1 MLLDTENSLD
11 KCIGMVEARINVNR
25 QQTQDWSQEK
35 LANLEDTTL
44 IVKSN
49 EIRKFI
55 SEVEEKFDT
64 AI

>member
-1 MLLDTENSLD
+1 
-11 KCIGMVEARINVNR
+11 MVEARINVNR